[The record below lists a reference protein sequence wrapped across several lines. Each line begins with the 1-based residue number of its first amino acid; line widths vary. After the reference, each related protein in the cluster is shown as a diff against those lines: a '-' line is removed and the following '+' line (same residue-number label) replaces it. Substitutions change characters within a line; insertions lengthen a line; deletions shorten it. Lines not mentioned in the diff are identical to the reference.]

1 MKIPEK
7 GGNAVQHWSVPA
19 LREALAQDREA
30 LIQRSEDNYTG
41 QVSAVAGQ
49 IARLREERPFILV
62 CGPSG
67 SGKTTTSYRLE
78 TLLDEMGCETVTVSM
93 DNYFLPHD
101 AGALPVDEEGKPDY
115 ESPDRLDIPLLQ
127 QHLHKLHR
135 LEPVEV
141 PRFDF
146 ATQSRLPGVKLARK
160 PGELVLLEGIHT
172 LNPYV
177 MGDIMEVATDIYVIL
192 EDDLVLEDGHIL
204 PASRLRLLRRLVR
217 DRLFRGSSVAGTLE
231 RYASVSRGERRNI
244 FPFAVNAD
252 ERIST
257 FLPYEIAVY
266 SGILR
271 PDADQLPD
279 DLRALVLSLDD
290 LPASLSPTNSL
301 VREVC
306 GGSIYEY

>member
-1 MKIPEK
+1 MQQWTVAAI
-7 GGNAVQHWSVPA
+7 Q
-19 LREALAQDREA
+19 EALLTDAKA
-30 LIQRSEDNYTG
+30 LIRKTEDNYTG
-41 QVSAVAGQ
+41 QVTAVAAE
-49 IARLREERPFILV
+49 ICRLREERPFILV

-78 TLLDEMGCETVTVSM
+78 SLLEGMGCSTLTVSM

-101 AGALPVDEEGKPDY
+101 AGDLPVDEEGKPDY

-127 QHLHKLHR
+127 QHLHEILHCR
-135 LEPVEV
+135 PVEV

-146 ATQSRLPGVKLARK
+146 ATQSRLPGAELARQ

-192 EDDLVLEDGHIL
+192 DDDLVLEDGHIL

-231 RYASVSRGERRNI
+231 RYESVSRGERRNI
-244 FPFAVNAD
+244 FPFAVHAD

-257 FLPYEIAVY
+257 FLGYEVAVY
-266 SGILR
+266 CGILK
-271 PDADQLPD
+271 PDADDLPV
-279 DLRALVLSLDD
+279 DLRSLVLSMEG
-290 LPASLSPTNSL
+290 LPADLSPENSL